1 MQYFDVSQVAKKL
14 GIARSTVYRLI
25 EAGELKAGR
34 FGLKNGIRI
43 SEKELLRFKR
53 EREGTTSKL

>member
-43 SEKELLRFKR
+43 SEKELLRGF
-53 EREGTTSKL
+53 